1 MEDTE
6 FKFGFKEAVLIVAAR
21 DINQVPAEFNN
32 VILLYPS
39 ITQAMVDSH
48 CEIMRYNESVA
59 GSGHHPTA
67 DYGAAEDDTAKQ
79 KIISQQRLSFKM
91 LGLWIKNSLAT
102 DAKCNLSTYKIS
114 YTYYNQDNRT
124 AMLFS
129 IIKMVRP
136 DICTEFSDIKKNL

>member
-1 MEDTE
+1 MDSQFKLVLED
-6 FKFGFKEAVLIVAAR
+6 
-21 DINQVPAEFNN
+21 N
-32 VILLYPS
+32 
-39 ITQAMVDSH
+39 
-48 CEIMRYNESVA
+48 SVV
-59 GSGHHPTA
+59 GLGRHPTA

-114 YTYYNQDNRT
+114 YTYYNQYNRT